1 MAIATG
7 IAKVVSF
14 KKQSGLGTASSG
26 SGGTSLS
33 RTTSTLDLSK
43 ATYTSNNIN
52 TSQQRSDFR
61 HGVRS
66 VSGNITSDLIVGHHQ
81 LLEASMLRN
90 SWQTA
95 TTTTALID
103 LAAVASGS
111 KFTRGSGS
119 FITDGFKIGDVVRQ
133 SGFTGGAA
141 ALTGNFLVTS
151 VSALEMAGIFLNGA
165 VMVDDAAGE
174 SVTIATV
181 GKKTYVPTASHVKDY
196 YTFEHWYSDIAQS
209 EVFTDCILSQMN
221 VSLPPSGMATVDF
234 SVMGINQTVGTSQV
248 LTTPSAAAN
257 GGNLAAINGAV
268 IVNGTQVALL
278 TGLDFSVNGNV
289 TAPGG
294 VVGSN
299 VEPDIFTGT
308 VDVTGNMTVFF
319 TDATMR
325 DYFRNETEVSV
336 IAAFTSSNDADADFK
351 CYVFPRVKVGGASK
365 NDGETGLVQTMP
377 FTALENTTAG
387 SSVLST
393 ISIQDSL
400 AA

>member
-95 TTTTALID
+95 TTTTALTG

-111 KFTRGSGS
+111 KFTRVSGS

-133 SGFTGGAA
+133 AGFTGGAA